1 MAPIFRAVNAS
12 PAVLELLIGAG
23 ADVNVVFF
31 IDHHHY
37 ETALHIASRLGLV
50 QQVAVLLAAG
60 ADVNAEIQ
68 WCGSRSPRT
77 PLDQAIRHEPG
88 ARVCSLL
95 LRAGATFPQSPAFY
109 LGAAIGATCRVRNSR
124 GRGTF
129 NLAYVQIIQ
138 KAGGIRP
145 YEALVKKSLTAMLEP
160 KLPQIPKEIIPT
172 IVEFWAHAGDYC
184 MPFCMPFGPETLVR
198 RGLEQIAARV
208 ANGNVVVA
216 SHK

>member
-1 MAPIFRAVNAS
+1 MGPM
-12 PAVLELLIGAG
+12 
-23 ADVNVVFF
+23 
-31 IDHHHY
+31 
-37 ETALHIASRLGLV
+37 
-50 QQVAVLLAAG
+50 
-60 ADVNAEIQ
+60 
-68 WCGSRSPRT
+68 
-77 PLDQAIRHEPG
+77 
-88 ARVCSLL
+88 L
-95 LRAGATFPQSPAFY
+95 LRAGAPLPTNDPYERLYEDYPY
-109 LGAAIGATCRVRNSR
+109 L
-124 GRGTF
+124 
-129 NLAYVQIIQ
+129 Q
-138 KAGGIRP
+138 KIKSAGGFRR